1 MPRPET
7 SVRLSDEV
15 GAALAEGRPV
25 VALESTIFSSLGLP
39 APHNET
45 ALATCCEAV
54 RSGGA
59 VPAITAVI
67 DGEARVGLEPAEHG
81 RILEAD
87 AKTSRRD
94 LGVAVGAR
102 WPVGVTTVAA
112 SLRLA
117 SLAGIPVFATG
128 GIGGVHRGWAETNDV
143 SADLGALASE
153 PVVCVSAG
161 AKAFLDLG
169 ATLEH
174 LDTLGVPVLGWRTD
188 AFPAFYSHDSGYR
201 VPHRVDD
208 LDELARIVAASRSLG
223 HTGGLLVAN
232 PIPAEAEIPFDEIR
246 PHIEEA
252 LDSARRLGVT
262 GPGVTP
268 WVLEAL
274 REATAGRSVPA
285 NLALA
290 ESNAGLAARLAATL
304 GDLPPVRSHG

>member
-1 MPRPET
+1 MPAPET
-7 SVRLSDEV
+7 PVRLSDEV
-15 GAALAEGRPV
+15 GSALAEGRPV
-25 VALESTIFSSLGLP
+25 VALESTIFSRLGLP
-39 APHNET
+39 APHNEA
-45 ALATCCEAV
+45 ALTGCLDAV

-67 DGEARVGLEPAEHG
+67 DGTARVGLEPGDHE
-81 RILEAD
+81 RILEGD

-94 LGVAVGAR
+94 LAVAVGAR
-102 WPVGVTTVAA
+102 WPVGVTTVAG

-117 SLAGIPVFATG
+117 ALAGVSVFATG
-128 GIGGVHRGWAETNDV
+128 GIGGVHRGFAETGDV

-169 ATLEH
+169 ATLER

-188 AFPAFYSHDSGYR
+188 EFPAFYSRSSGHP

-208 LDELARIVAASRSLG
+208 VAELARIVEAARSLG
-223 HTGGLLVAN
+223 HVGGVLVAN
-232 PIPAEAEIPFDEIR
+232 PIPAEAEIPYGEIR

-252 LDSARRLGVT
+252 LESAGRLGMT

-268 WVLEAL
+268 WVLEAI
-274 REATAGRSVPA
+274 REATEGRSIPA

-290 ESNAGLAARLAATL
+290 TDNAALAARLAAAL
-304 GDLPPVRSHG
+304 AG

>member
-15 GAALAEGRPV
+15 SSALAEGHPV
-25 VALESTIFSSLGLP
+25 VALESTIFSRMGLP
-39 APHNET
+39 APHNQS
-45 ALATCCEAV
+45 ALAACLDSV

-59 VPAITAVI
+59 VPAITAVV
-67 DGEARVGLEPAEHG
+67 DGDARVGLDPDEHG

-87 AKTSRRD
+87 TKTSRRD
-94 LGVAVGAR
+94 LGVAIGAR
-102 WPVGVTTVAA
+102 WPVGATTVAA

-117 SLAGIPVFATG
+117 ALAGISVFATG
-128 GIGGVHRGWAETNDV
+128 GIGGAHRGWAETGDV

-169 ATLEH
+169 ATLER

-188 AFPAFYSHDSGYR
+188 AFPAFYSRDSGHP

-208 LDELARIVAASRSLG
+208 LDELAAIVGATWSLG
-223 HTGGLLVAN
+223 HPGGLLVAN
-232 PIPAEAEIPFDEIR
+232 PIPAEAEIPFGEIR
-246 PHIEEA
+246 PHIDEA
-252 LDSARRLGVT
+252 LGSARRLGVT

-268 WVLEAL
+268 WVLEAI
-274 REATAGRSVPA
+274 REATFGRSVPA

-290 ESNAGLAARLAATL
+290 ADNAALAARLATVLAES
-304 GDLPPVRSHG
+304 R